1 MPSRPNC
8 LPCMCESVRVFPHH
22 VQDGVTALMRAVQG
36 GHTDVVRLLLEEGAA
51 DPNLQTNAGGTA
63 LMHAS
68 FKGTTY
74 FLHSSVNLSSEH
86 CLSSFKIAPWGVHPS
101 CLLLP
106 LERHGGAN
114 CLKRIRVRNIPTRNC
129 KERESTVAR
138 QYCTNIELTPERAAF
153 FPPLVVSFPFSFLI
167 QNLACAIALYSPC
180 HPLSSYRTCRYSA
193 YPTALQSQSA
203 SPR

>member
-1 MPSRPNC
+1 MPSRPNY

-74 FLHSSVNLSSEH
+74 FLCLLLCAYPCIPHPPFLPLFLHSSVNLSSEH
-86 CLSSFKIAPWGVHPS
+86 CLSSFKIAPLGAHPS

-129 KERESTVAR
+129 KE
-138 QYCTNIELTPERAAF
+138 
-153 FPPLVVSFPFSFLI
+153 
-167 QNLACAIALYSPC
+167 
-180 HPLSSYRTCRYSA
+180 
-193 YPTALQSQSA
+193 
-203 SPR
+203 